1 MPFHLVKGQTVL
13 LEDSHPALRGVFTA
27 MPVAMA
33 VKRPQSL
40 EAARGGGGTPVAA
53 SSGDVPLQSANGFR
67 ERDARSLIESERI
80 VHVLKQARCLNGPL
94 DGPGNY
100 SANCVAP

>member
-13 LEDSHPALRGVFTA
+13 LEDSHRALRGVFTV

-40 EAARGGGGTPVAA
+40 EAGGGGGGTPVDP
-53 SSGDVPLQSANGFR
+53 SSGDVPLQSANGFC
-67 ERDARSLIESERI
+67 E
-80 VHVLKQARCLNGPL
+80 
-94 DGPGNY
+94 
-100 SANCVAP
+100 